1 MSNKLTNLPSIN
13 FISVEDSVDR
23 RKNLIKQ
30 FVTYGIK
37 NFTPHVYKRRSEYD
51 YKITGS
57 NVENLGKFDNGPTT
71 SHLNTIR
78 KWYETTTEPYTIICE
93 DDVSFETVKY
103 WTFNWSDFFNLLPAD
118 WRCVQLVIIAEHR
131 YKNFKFKPRDPY
143 DWCAAAY
150 LISRQHAKFLIEKFC
165 DVNDPDA
172 FTLDMGGILPT
183 TEAILF
189 QHKGVYSFPL
199 LVEDVNNTS
208 STRDDAKDL
217 KVVLGQ
223 RENHYESYNDVITW
237 WKNFGSKTKIEKI
250 MQKQINHIYQN
261 ECFGENWF
269 SYPNLYKNAVRNA
282 PAEAIFVEVGCWK
295 GKSSAFLA
303 TEIANSIK
311 NIDLYCVDTWEGSIE
326 HQNRPDLKHL
336 YKTFMTNM
344 NPLKEYFIPLKTP
357 SLEAAELFDNES
369 LDFVFI
375 DASHE
380 YEDVKNDIRAWLPK
394 IKPGGV
400 LAGHDYYVDGHDYFP
415 GVKKAVNETLACVEA
430 SENCWIF
437 KKDETS
443 IIEEFL
449 SDVEDPEKNFLLGE
463 WYENQKHYAP
473 AHLYYLRCAEKSTNK
488 ELSYKALIRA
498 SFCYKN
504 QGSRD
509 NTEKVLLENA
519 IVEMPNRPEAY
530 YFLSLLYERRKDWQN
545 SYIYAQ
551 LGINNINNRDL
562 FTVNE
567 YTNEYML
574 FFQKAVAAWWWG
586 KVEESKELFLFI
598 MNNYKNVIDPLHKKR
613 IENNLK
619 ENF

>member
-1 MSNKLTNLPSIN
+1 
-13 FISVEDSVDR
+13 FGDR
-23 RKNLIKQ
+23 
-30 FVTYGIK
+30 
-37 NFTPHVYKRRSEYD
+37 
-51 YKITGS
+51 
-57 NVENLGKFDNGPTT
+57 
-71 SHLNTIR
+71 
-78 KWYETTTEPYTIICE
+78 
-93 DDVSFETVKY
+93 
-103 WTFNWSDFFNLLPAD
+103 
-118 WRCVQLVIIAEHR
+118 
-131 YKNFKFKPRDPY
+131 
-143 DWCAAAY
+143 
-150 LISRQHAKFLIEKFC
+150 
-165 DVNDPDA
+165 
-172 FTLDMGGILPT
+172 
-183 TEAILF
+183 
-189 QHKGVYSFPL
+189 
-199 LVEDVNNTS
+199 
-208 STRDDAKDL
+208 
-217 KVVLGQ
+217 
-223 RENHYESYNDVITW
+223 
-237 WKNFGSKTKIEKI
+237 
-250 MQKQINHIYQN
+250 
-261 ECFGENWF
+261 
-269 SYPNLYKNAVRNA
+269 
-282 PAEAIFVEVGCWK
+282 
-295 GKSSAFLA
+295 
-303 TEIANSIK
+303 IANSIK

-326 HQNRPDLKHL
+326 HQNRHDLKHL
-336 YKTFMTNM
+336 YKTFMVNM
-344 NPLKEYFIPLKTP
+344 NPLKEYFIPLKTS

-380 YEDVKNDIRAWLPK
+380 YEDVKNDIKAWLPK

-415 GVKKAVNETLACVEA
+415 GVKRAVNEILRDIET

-437 KKDETS
+437 KKDKIS

-463 WYENQKHYAP
+463 WYENQRHYAP

-551 LGINNINNRDL
+551 LGIDNINNRDS

-567 YTNEYML
+567 YTNEYIL

-586 KVEESKELFLFI
+586 KVEESRELFLFI